1 MPHKPRTAMALTAII
16 GQTDA
21 RQVACLL
28 YTALEGT
35 PGIKPGIIGPDCP
48 ALSCVEAL
56 SAHLSKLAA
65 RGTTHAILVLD
76 RPALARRL
84 CTDLRISVAAP
95 VGQAAGWQESALALA
110 HTDIAILDLD
120 EAGQPDFPAAL
131 PPHTF
136 TYSEN
141 KAFADLTAR
150 NLRSFP
156 GHTEFEAVATGQIR
170 RIHLPVCGGF
180 AVYHALC
187 ALSCGLCLGLELG
200 QMARLLRVA
209 RGPAGCMEVL
219 SIPAA
224 YTVLLDRA
232 GDLHSL
238 ERALTVA
245 RSFTARRLVCLLDC
259 CGNDRPMEELAA
271 QLADCVLPFGGE
283 RCPRQQ
289 AIIRGLD
296 RAHPGDVLVLTGA
309 DGGAQERAFIRA
321 CAHNRALRQRQRT

>member
-1 MPHKPRTAMALTAII
+1 MTLAVII

-28 YTALEGT
+28 RTALEGT
-35 PGIKPGIIGPDCP
+35 PGVRPGIIGPDCP
-48 ALSCVEAL
+48 ALLCAEAL
-56 SAHLSKLAA
+56 SARLTQLAGQGA
-65 RGTTHAILVLD
+65 THAILVLD
-76 RPALARRL
+76 RPALARRV
-84 CTDLRISVAAP
+84 CSDLRISIAAP
-95 VGQAAGWQESALALA
+95 VGQANGWPELA
-110 HTDIAILDLD
+110 HLLPRADVAILDLD
-120 EAGQPDFPAAL
+120 EAGQQRL
-131 PPHTF
+131 PGSVPHRAF

-156 GHTEFEAVATGQIR
+156 GHTEFEAVATGQLR

-219 SIPAA
+219 PIPAA

-232 GDLHSL
+232 GDLPGL
-238 ERALTVA
+238 ERVLTVA
-245 RSFTARRLVCLLDC
+245 RSFTARRLVCLLDSR
-259 CGNDRPMEELAA
+259 GGRPMEELAA
-271 QLADCVLPFGGE
+271 QLADHVLPFGSG
-283 RCPRQQ
+283 RSDRQQ

-296 RAHPGDVLVLTGA
+296 HAHPGDVLVLTGA

-321 CAHNRALRQRQRT
+321 CAHDRALRQRQRA